1 VWLVAVDA
9 AYLVLPVE
17 RIRGVDLSWPGS
29 MAGHA
34 GSGILLGCAIEAKEE
49 ILGRGI
55 FHVVLLR
62 FYFCI
67 GVRFT
72 RAVTRI
78 ATGDR
83 LGCIWACGERPGVAG
98 SQRLFAVIL
107 VTMDASLGWCHRGV
121 IELDSLRGSRRG
133 YDRGWL
139 VLSESTTDP
148 QLQQGQS

>member
-1 VWLVAVDA
+1 M
-9 AYLVLPVE
+9 E
-17 RIRGVDLSWPGS
+17 RIRAIELTWHGI
-29 MAGHA
+29 MAGLA
-34 GSGILLGCAIEAKEE
+34 GSGIFLGRAIEAKEE

-83 LGCIWACGERPGVAG
+83 LGCIGACGERPGVTG
-98 SQRLFAVIL
+98 FQRLFAVIL
-107 VTMDASLGWCHRGV
+107 VTMDASLRWCHRGV
-121 IELDSLRGSRRG
+121 IELDGSLPGNHS
-133 YDRGWL
+133 RGWL
-139 VLSESTTDP
+139 PLSESNTGP
-148 QLQQGQS
+148 QLQQG